1 MTRMIT
7 EIGDTSVIPPEKDP
21 NIILTSVDK
30 LMKWGRSNSLWPLG
44 FGLACCAMEMF
55 ATIGSHYDIA
65 RFGSEV
71 FRSSPRQA
79 DLIIVPGTLTKK
91 MAPRVRK
98 LWDQMP
104 DPKWAIAMGACAT
117 CGGPYQNSYSTVMGV
132 DKVIPV
138 DVYVPGCPPRPEMLL
153 EGLIRLQ
160 EKIRADPRISPGLE
174 KYLPKPRKVS

>member
-1 MTRMIT
+1 MGL
-7 EIGDTSVIPPEKDP
+7 EEKLP
-21 NIILTSVDK
+21 SGVLLTTVEGVAGYMRKASF
-30 LMKWGRSNSLWPLG
+30 WPAT

-55 ATIGSHYDIA
+55 ATIGSHYDIS

-104 DPKWAIAMGACAT
+104 EPKWAIAMGACAS
-117 CGGPYQNSYSTVMGV
+117 CGGPYQNSYSTVLGV

-153 EGLIRLQ
+153 EGLMRLQ
-160 EKIRADPRISPGLE
+160 EKIQKDPRISPGLE
-174 KYLPKPRKVS
+174 KYVNKRKVA

>member
-1 MTRMIT
+1 MRKTLRSDDIEPGESEGGRSPPRRGSPEGRSPLWHEVARRALDLHQARRATECGNSEGGVAVAKLIT
-7 EIGDTSVIPPEKDP
+7 SIGDTDVIPPEKDP

-79 DLIIVPGTLTKK
+79 DLIIVPGPRTKQV
-91 MAPRVRK
+91 ALRAARV
-98 LWDQMP
+98 
-104 DPKWAIAMGACAT
+104 
-117 CGGPYQNSYSTVMGV
+117 
-132 DKVIPV
+132 
-138 DVYVPGCPPRPEMLL
+138 
-153 EGLIRLQ
+153 
-160 EKIRADPRISPGLE
+160 
-174 KYLPKPRKVS
+174 

>member
-1 MTRMIT
+1 MTRLIT
-7 EIGDTSVIPPEKDP
+7 NIGDTDVIPPEKDP
-21 NIILTSVDK
+21 NIILSSVDK

-160 EKIRADPRISPGLE
+160 EKIRADPRVSPGLE
-174 KYLPKPRKVS
+174 RYLPKSKKVA